1 MVTSTEPIQRGG
13 RGARDRILRAA
24 AELFSRDGIHATGV
38 ARLADVAHVST
49 RTLYQHFPS
58 KDAIVAAYL
67 GRFRADPPVPAVA
80 QLARDDVDPR
90 QRLLALF
97 REPSTSP
104 DAVYRGC
111 VFHNAVVEAAGAMPE
126 VAELV
131 QQHKQ
136 AFTHRLARLAAEAGA
151 PDPETL
157 ARRLAL
163 LFDGARAL
171 STSLNDTQPFRDAH
185 DLAEMLIDQAV
196 TPAPNGPQPSG
207 ATARSGAAPTSHRLA
222 QGDR

>member
-1 MVTSTEPIQRGG
+1 MVTSTEKIHRGG
-13 RGARDRILRAA
+13 RGARERILRAA

-38 ARLADVAHVST
+38 ARLAEVAHVSS

-58 KDAIVAAYL
+58 KEAIVAAYL
-67 GRFRADPPVPAVA
+67 GRFRVEPPVPAVA
-80 QLARDDVDPR
+80 QLTRDDVDPR

-111 VFHNAVVEAAGAMPE
+111 VFHNAVVEGAGTMPE

-131 QQHKQ
+131 QRHKQ
-136 AFTHRLARLAAEAGA
+136 AFTHRLAGLAAEAGA
-151 PDPETL
+151 PHPESL

-185 DLAEMLIDQAV
+185 EVAEMLIDQAIP
-196 TPAPNGPQPSG
+196 PAPN
-207 ATARSGAAPTSHRLA
+207 
-222 QGDR
+222 

>member
-1 MVTSTEPIQRGG
+1 MTSTETIYRGG
-13 RGARDRILRAA
+13 RGARERILRAA

-38 ARLADVAHVST
+38 ARLAEVAHVSS

-58 KDAIVAAYL
+58 KEAIVAAYL
-67 GRFRADPPVPAVA
+67 ERFRAEPPVPAVA
-80 QLARDDVDPR
+80 QLTREDVDPR
-90 QRLLALF
+90 ERLLALF
-97 REPSTSP
+97 REPPTSP

-111 VFHNAVVEAAGAMPE
+111 VFHNAVVEGAGTMPE

-136 AFTHRLARLAAEAGA
+136 AFTHRLAGLAAEAGA

-185 DLAEMLIDQAV
+185 EVAEMLIDQAIP
-196 TPAPNGPQPSG
+196 PAPN
-207 ATARSGAAPTSHRLA
+207 
-222 QGDR
+222 

>member
-1 MVTSTEPIQRGG
+1 M
-13 RGARDRILRAA
+13 RAA
-24 AELFSRDGIHATGV
+24 AELFTRDGIHATGV
-38 ARLADVAHVST
+38 ARLAEVAHVST

-67 GRFRADPPVPAVA
+67 GRFRAEPPVPAVA
-80 QLARDDVDPR
+80 QLAHDDVDPR
-90 QRLLALF
+90 QRLLAQF

-111 VFHNAVVEAAGAMPE
+111 VFHNAVVEAAGDMPE

-131 QQHKQ
+131 RQHKQ
-136 AFTHRLARLAAEAGA
+136 AFTQRLARLADEAGA

-196 TPAPNGPQPSG
+196 PPAPN
-207 ATARSGAAPTSHRLA
+207 
-222 QGDR
+222 

>member
-38 ARLADVAHVST
+38 ARLAEVAHVST

-58 KDAIVAAYL
+58 KEAIVAAYL
-67 GRFRADPPVPAVA
+67 GRFRAESPLPAVA

-97 REPSTSP
+97 REPTTSP

-111 VFHNAVVEAAGAMPE
+111 AFHNAVVEGAGTMPE

-136 AFTHRLARLAAEAGA
+136 AFTDRLAGLAAEAGA

-157 ARRLAL
+157 ARRLHL

-171 STSLNDTQPFRDAH
+171 STSFNDTQPFRDAQE
-185 DLAEMLIDQAV
+185 LAEMLIDQALP
-196 TPAPNGPQPSG
+196 PAPSRPG
-207 ATARSGAAPTSHRLA
+207 
-222 QGDR
+222 

>member
-1 MVTSTEPIQRGG
+1 VVTSTETIHRGG
-13 RGARDRILRAA
+13 RGARERILRAA

-38 ARLADVAHVST
+38 ARLAEVAHVSS

-58 KDAIVAAYL
+58 KEAIVAAYL
-67 GRFRADPPVPAVA
+67 GRFRAEPPVPAVA
-80 QLARDDVDPR
+80 QLTRDDVDPR

-97 REPSTSP
+97 REPPTSP

-111 VFHNAVVEAAGAMPE
+111 VFHNAVVEGAGTMPE

-136 AFTHRLARLAAEAGA
+136 AFTHRLAGLAAEAGA

-185 DLAEMLIDQAV
+185 EVAEMLIDQAI
-196 TPAPNGPQPSG
+196 PLAPN
-207 ATARSGAAPTSHRLA
+207 
-222 QGDR
+222 

>member
-1 MVTSTEPIQRGG
+1 VVTSTEPIQRGG
-13 RGARDRILRAA
+13 RGARDRILGAA
-24 AELFSRDGIHATGV
+24 AQLFSRDGIHATGV
-38 ARLADVAHVST
+38 ARLAEVAHVST

-58 KDAIVAAYL
+58 KEAIVAAYL
-67 GRFRADPPVPAVA
+67 ARFRAEPPVPAVV

-97 REPSTSP
+97 REPTTNP
-104 DAVYRGC
+104 GAVYRGC
-111 VFHNAVVEAAGAMPE
+111 VFYNAVVEGAGAMPE

-136 AFTHRLARLAAEAGA
+136 AFTQRLAGLAAEAGA

-185 DLAEMLIDQAV
+185 EVAEMLIDQAL
-196 TPAPNGPQPSG
+196 PSAPN
-207 ATARSGAAPTSHRLA
+207 
-222 QGDR
+222 

>member
-1 MVTSTEPIQRGG
+1 MSSTEPIHRGG

-24 AELFSRDGIHATGV
+24 AELFSRDGIHVTGV

-49 RTLYQHFPS
+49 RTLYKQFPS

-67 GRFRADPPVPAVA
+67 ARFRADPPVPAVA
-80 QLARDDVDPR
+80 QLDRDDVDPR
-90 QRLLALF
+90 QRLLGLF
-97 REPSTSP
+97 VEPATSP

-111 VFHNAVVEAAGAMPE
+111 AFHNAVVEAAGAMPE

-131 QQHKQ
+131 QRHKEE
-136 AFTHRLARLAAEAGA
+136 FTRRLAGLAAGAGA
-151 PDPETL
+151 TEPEVL

-171 STSLNDTQPFRDAH
+171 STSLNDTRPFRDAR

-196 TPAPNGPQPSG
+196 VPASN
-207 ATARSGAAPTSHRLA
+207 
-222 QGDR
+222 

>member
-1 MVTSTEPIQRGG
+1 MVTSTEPIHRGG

-24 AELFSRDGIHATGV
+24 AQLFSQHGIHATGV
-38 ARLADVAHVST
+38 ARLAEVAHVST

-58 KDAIVAAYL
+58 KDTIVTAYL
-67 GRFRADPPVPAVA
+67 ERFRADPPVPAVA

-90 QRLLALF
+90 QRLLTLF
-97 REPSTSP
+97 REPSHSP

-126 VAELV
+126 VADLV
-131 QQHKQ
+131 QRHKQ

-151 PDPETL
+151 AAPETL

-171 STSLNDTQPFRDAH
+171 STSLNDTQPFRDAQA
-185 DLAEMLIDQAV
+185 LAEMLIDQAV
-196 TPAPNGPQPSG
+196 TPDPDGPQPSE
-207 ATARSGAAPTSHRLA
+207 ATAQSEAVPTSQRPA

>member
-1 MVTSTEPIQRGG
+1 VVTSTETIHRGG
-13 RGARDRILRAA
+13 RGARERILRAA

-38 ARLADVAHVST
+38 ARLADVAHVSS
-49 RTLYQHFPS
+49 RTLYQHFPN
-58 KDAIVAAYL
+58 KEAVVAAYL
-67 GRFRADPPVPAVA
+67 GHFRAEPPVPAVA
-80 QLARDDVDPR
+80 QLAHDDVDPR

-97 REPSTSP
+97 REPRTSP

-111 VFHNAVVEAAGAMPE
+111 AFHNAVVEGAGAMPE

-131 QQHKQ
+131 QQHKR
-136 AFTHRLARLAAEAGA
+136 AFTHRLAGLAAEAGA

-171 STSLNDTQPFRDAH
+171 STSLNDTQPFRDAYE
-185 DLAEMLIDQAV
+185 LAEMLIDQALS
-196 TPAPNGPQPSG
+196 PAPN
-207 ATARSGAAPTSHRLA
+207 
-222 QGDR
+222 

>member
-1 MVTSTEPIQRGG
+1 VVTSTEPIHRGG

-24 AELFSRDGIHATGV
+24 AQLFSQHGIHATGV
-38 ARLADVAHVST
+38 ARLAEVAHVST
-49 RTLYQHFPS
+49 RTLYQHFSS
-58 KDAIVAAYL
+58 KQAIVTAYL
-67 GRFRADPPVPAVA
+67 GRFRAEPPVPAVA

-97 REPSTSP
+97 RQPSTSS

-136 AFTHRLARLAAEAGA
+136 AFTRSLARLADEAGA
-151 PDPETL
+151 LAPETL

-171 STSLNDTQPFRDAH
+171 STSLNDTQPFRDAQ
-185 DLAEMLIDQAV
+185 DLAQMLIDQAV
-196 TPAPNGPQPSG
+196 TPAPNGPQPSE
-207 ATARSGAAPTSHRLA
+207 ATARSGTAPTSQDPA

>member
-1 MVTSTEPIQRGG
+1 M
-13 RGARDRILRAA
+13 
-24 AELFSRDGIHATGV
+24 
-38 ARLADVAHVST
+38 RLAALLGT
-49 RTLYQHFPS
+49 AGL
-58 KDAIVAAYL
+58 ALALIVASASAAGPL
-67 GRFRADPPVPAVA
+67 R
-80 QLARDDVDPR
+80 
-90 QRLLALF
+90 
-97 REPSTSP
+97 
-104 DAVYRGC
+104 
-111 VFHNAVVEAAGAMPE
+111 VVEAAGAMPE

-136 AFTHRLARLAAEAGA
+136 AFTHRLTRLAAEAGA

-185 DLAEMLIDQAV
+185 DLAKMLIDQAV

-207 ATARSGAAPTSHRLA
+207 VTARSGAAPTSHRLA